1 MTHMIMEAEKMCSW
15 QAGDQRKLM
24 VRFQS
29 KSQQVW
35 ESRRTNASS
44 LKAGKDKSEGRSMPS
59 GRRSSLLLHTG
70 SDFLVL
76 FRSSPDWR
84 WPSTLGRKICFMQL
98 TNSNTNVIP
107 KHFHRH
113 TKKNVWP
120 NIWVSCGSVKRT
132 QNYPS
137 QYCSYGH

>member
-1 MTHMIMEAEKMCSW
+1 MRFIIKNDSHDYGGWEDVQLASW
-15 QAGDQRKLM
+15 RPKKADGEIPVQKPAGLRIKKNQCFQAGGVPSYSIQDQTFL
-24 VRFQS
+24 FY
-29 KSQQVW
+29 
-35 ESRRTNASS
+35 
-44 LKAGKDKSEGRSMPS
+44 S
-59 GRRSSLLLHTG
+59 GLHLIG
-70 SDFLVL
+70 
-76 FRSSPDWR
+76 R